1 MHTYITNDM
10 LLSSSK
16 NPKFSFELGNIDFWN
31 SEFKIFE
38 KHENSTF
45 WVESLMNYEL
55 FLELSRTLDFK
66 GPF

>member
-16 NPKFSFELGNIDFWN
+16 NPKFSFELGQIDFWN

-38 KHENSTF
+38 FKEHENSIF
-45 WVESLMNYEL
+45 WIEPL
-55 FLELSRTLDFK
+55 LS
-66 GPF
+66 